1 MPPGSGWAS
10 NSVHAWPFWS
20 RYQAAA
26 RPAGPAATMAPD
38 LPVTGARGAT
48 EGTAPAGARCA
59 AGRPPAGGRPGRPG
73 APVGSRS
80 AGSGRARGQVGN
92 GAGAVAIGRVAMQRA
107 DGQALVE
114 VAAPARLFA
123 EARAE
128 PPQRAGQCQGAA
140 NHPHGLARVPDGY
153 SFDELRDIQTGRA
166 LGRTG
171 RNTLAGM

>member
-26 RPAGPAATMAPD
+26 RPAGPAPTMAAD
-38 LPVTGARGAT
+38 LPVAGARGG
-48 EGTAPAGARCA
+48 GT
-59 AGRPPAGGRPGRPG
+59 
-73 APVGSRS
+73 
-80 AGSGRARGQVGN
+80 
-92 GAGAVAIGRVAMQRA
+92 VAIGRVAMQRA

-123 EARAE
+123 EARADA
-128 PPQRAGQCQGAA
+128 PQRAGQRQVTA
-140 NHPHGLARVPDGY
+140 NRLHGLARVPGGDALGCEGM
-153 SFDELRDIQTGRA
+153 DELRDIQTGRA

-171 RNTLAGM
+171 RNTLAGMVA